1 MKVFLLGT
9 GNIAWTLG
17 ERLARTA
24 GTLHGVFGRD
34 PDKAATLAARWHCHS
49 YHIWE
54 TVPEDADVYIFTLQ
68 DQCYEEVLPL
78 FPHRNRVMLHTSGTL
93 PLNLFEGISENG
105 GVLYP
110 FQTCTRGVEL
120 ASQKL
125 PLCLEATTEST
136 RETLEAAARLI
147 SEEIYWLKEGQRQQ
161 LHLAGVFAN
170 NFSNAL
176 YRIAFDKVKK
186 AGIPPELLHG
196 LILETALKVTRVSP
210 EEAQTGPARRHDE
223 NVIQQQLALISRN
236 CPEWE
241 EIYRMMTRCIEGMSK
256 PTQQN

>member
-9 GNIAWTLG
+9 GNIAWILG
-17 ERLARTA
+17 ERLVRTA

-34 PDKAATLAARWHCHS
+34 PEKAASLAARWHCPSHHS
-49 YHIWE
+49 WE
-54 TVPEDADVYIFTLQ
+54 TIPEDADVYIFTLQ
-68 DQCYEEVLPL
+68 DQCYEEVLPH

-93 PLNLFEGISENG
+93 PLNLFEGISENC

-125 PLCLEATTEST
+125 PLCLEATTESART
-136 RETLEAAARLI
+136 TLEATARLI
-147 SEEIYWLKEGQRQQ
+147 SDETYWLKEGQRQQ

-176 YRIAFDKVKK
+176 YCIAFDMVEK

-196 LILETALKVTRVSP
+196 LILETALKVTRITP
-210 EEAQTGPARRHDE
+210 KEAQTGPARRHDE
-223 NVIQQQLALISRN
+223 NVIRQQLALISRK

-241 EIYRMMTRCIEGMSK
+241 EIYRIMTRCIEETSK
-256 PTQQN
+256 QQ